1 MKRSDLL
8 TADSPQSRPDP
19 LAAVAAD
26 DLRPTERPRAV
37 QYFSDEYLQRC
48 RCLSVQDIMQ
58 FLEEFRLN
66 YAAAEAGRMM
76 AIAEEIMLDDREVL
90 RALAE

>member
-1 MKRSDLL
+1 MKR
-8 TADSPQSRPDP
+8 ADP
-19 LAAVAAD
+19 LAAIPDD

-48 RCLSVQDIMQ
+48 RRLTAQDIVR

-66 YAAAEAGRMM
+66 YAAAEAARQGTGDSV
-76 AIAEEIMLDDREVL
+76 AGSL
-90 RALAE
+90 RRRPAPPL